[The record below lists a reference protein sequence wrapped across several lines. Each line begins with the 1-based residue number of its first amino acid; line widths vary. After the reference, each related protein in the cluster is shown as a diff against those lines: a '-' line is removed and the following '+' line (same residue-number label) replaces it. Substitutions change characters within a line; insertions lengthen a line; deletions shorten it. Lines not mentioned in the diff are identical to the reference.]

1 MKKNYKISERDFRPL
16 GNGSWRDHIVV
27 DDKSLMVLLRIEQ
40 TMRQLEAMGDD
51 EQRSLWVEVKMPKRV
66 HETLEPSPA
75 GLTRN
80 KWYCVTTAQYRDC
93 HYLYISDAQWNMTI
107 LQSADNAYTTQR
119 SWQYDLETP
128 LLNLEKVISKIVAS
142 VLEDKN
148 HYNEYVASHLPYRY
162 RHGRIRRDAL
172 YAIYPDNRLRDR
184 VGYMNILNELKNN
197 APTTFEKMTLNT
209 YMHVWRMAY
218 EVYEKSN
225 ERLFKCDDDYSKYT
239 DAEMF
244 INYSSKGREIE
255 GLDYDSEDD
264 FIKWKQAN
272 KAFHCL
278 DVAYARIHLWPHE
291 REDGR
296 WELHVS
302 FSVYG
307 YYDDVLSIARSL
319 YEQGVYLVVSEHDE
333 LMGILREDDYVG
345 IVPYPD
351 KYMNRDGVTN
361 QVMLPYLGEED
372 LSTIETL
379 IAQTDW
385 QPTAVV
391 HLKSQRD

>member
-1 MKKNYKISERDFRPL
+1 MKKNYKILERDFRPL

-27 DDKSLMVLLRIEQ
+27 DDKSLQVLLRIEQ

-66 HETLEPSPA
+66 NETLEPSPA

-80 KWYCVTTAQYRDC
+80 KWYRVTTAQYREF
-93 HYLYISDAQWNMTI
+93 HYLYISDTKWNMTI
-107 LQSADNAYTTQR
+107 LQSADNAYTNQR
-119 SWQYDLETP
+119 SWQYDFETP
-128 LLNLEKVISKIVAS
+128 LLSLEKVINKIVAS

-148 HYNEYVASHLPYRY
+148 HYNDYVAHHLPYRY

-172 YAIYPDNRLRDR
+172 YAIYPDNRLTDR
-184 VGYMNILNELKNN
+184 ELYINILSKLKDN

-218 EVYEKSN
+218 EAYEKCN
-225 ERLFKCDDDYSKYT
+225 EWLFKNEDDFSKLT

-244 INYSSKGREIE
+244 KRYSSKGHEIE

-264 FIKWKQAN
+264 FIEWKQAN
-272 KAFHCL
+272 SSYHNL
-278 DVAYARIHLWPHE
+278 DVAYARIHLWPHK
-291 REDGR
+291 REDSK
-296 WELHVS
+296 WELHIS

-307 YYDDVLSIARSL
+307 YYDDVLFIARSL
-319 YEQGVYLVVSEHDE
+319 YEQGVYLVVSEHDA

-351 KYMNRDGVTN
+351 KYMNREGVTN
-361 QVMLPYLGEED
+361 QVILPYLGEEN

-391 HLKSQRD
+391 RPKSHIN